1 MDTIPE
7 NCYAAIDLGASSG
20 RVLLGWFDQGMLK
33 LQEVHRFDN
42 LQQQLHGHHCWNI
55 DGLFSEIVKGLA
67 LCKSKYGVVPK
78 SIGIGTW
85 GVDFV
90 LLDKDDHMLGDAV
103 AYRDSRTDGI
113 YPVADAIM
121 SASEVYARTGIQRQ
135 TFNTLYQLLA
145 LSKEHPEQLEQASTF
160 LMIPDYLNFLLTGVK
175 LNEYTDAST
184 TGMLNVRTGDWDKD
198 LISQF
203 GIPTDIFQIPSM
215 PSTVVGA
222 LTDDVASDV
231 GYQTTVVLPATHDTG
246 SAFLAVPARDEK
258 AVFLSSGTWSLMG
271 VENKEP
277 ITTEQARGLNF
288 TNEGGYERRYRFL
301 KNIMGLWMIQS
312 IRRELNG
319 VIYVQAG
326 DEKALK
332 IAPQHTYGFGELSE
346 MARQSESF
354 TSEVNVNDERF
365 LSPDSMI
372 DAVKSWCKEY
382 DEAIPSTT
390 GELLQVVY
398 RSLAHTYAMTVDELK
413 RTTGKEFTSIN
424 IVGGGCQDTYLDE
437 LASKACG
444 MPVFAGPVEG
454 TSLGNLEVQMIR
466 AGEFKD
472 LQEARDCVARS
483 FSVKQIG

>member
-1 MDTIPE
+1 
-7 NCYAAIDLGASSG
+7 
-20 RVLLGWFDQGMLK
+20 
-33 LQEVHRFDN
+33 
-42 LQQQLHGHHCWNI
+42 
-55 DGLFSEIVKGLA
+55 
-67 LCKSKYGVVPK
+67 
-78 SIGIGTW
+78 
-85 GVDFV
+85 
-90 LLDKDDHMLGDAV
+90 
-103 AYRDSRTDGI
+103 
-113 YPVADAIM
+113 
-121 SASEVYARTGIQRQ
+121 
-135 TFNTLYQLLA
+135 
-145 LSKEHPEQLEQASTF
+145 
-160 LMIPDYLNFLLTGVK
+160 
-175 LNEYTDAST
+175 
-184 TGMLNVRTGDWDKD
+184 
-198 LISQF
+198 
-203 GIPTDIFQIPSM
+203 
-215 PSTVVGA
+215 
-222 LTDDVASDV
+222 
-231 GYQTTVVLPATHDTG
+231 
-246 SAFLAVPARDEK
+246 
-258 AVFLSSGTWSLMG
+258 MG

-444 MPVFAGPVEG
+444 MPVFVGPVEG